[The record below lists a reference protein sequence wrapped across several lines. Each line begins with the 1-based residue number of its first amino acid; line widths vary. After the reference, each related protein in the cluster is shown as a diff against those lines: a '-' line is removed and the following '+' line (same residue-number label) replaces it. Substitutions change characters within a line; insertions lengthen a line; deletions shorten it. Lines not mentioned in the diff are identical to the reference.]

1 MTEVPATYAAAA
13 APAVNSPVGLIGLG
27 LVGRA
32 LASRLHAHGVATL
45 GYDRD
50 PQAVQAY
57 AAMGGEPVTALPL
70 MARRA
75 ATVLLAVFDTPGV
88 LQVVE
93 GPAGLLAADTG
104 DEQAPRL
111 RHLIDCSTGEPQ
123 ALQAL
128 AARVQARGIHFTE
141 APLSG
146 SSEQIAAGEATALV
160 GAEADAWHA
169 AQPLLALLAARAIHV
184 GQPGMGARAKLAT
197 NLVLGLNRA
206 VFAEGLVFA
215 ERLGIAPATF
225 LQLVLATPARSDAA
239 AVKGPQMVSGDY
251 QPRSRIRQHLK
262 DLRLMLEAAQTQGAE
277 LPFTAVH
284 AALLQQAVED
294 GLGDLDNAAI
304 VEALRRR
311 RSAPGDAS

>member
-1 MTEVPATYAAAA
+1 MSTPPAIEG
-13 APAVNSPVGLIGLG
+13 PVGVIGLG

-32 LASRLHAHGVATL
+32 LVSRLHAHGIATL
-45 GYDRD
+45 GHDRD
-50 PQAVQAY
+50 PQALQAY
-57 AAMGGEPVTALPL
+57 GAAGGEPVASLAD

-75 ATVLLAVFDTPGV
+75 AIVLLAVYDTQGV

-93 GPAGLLAADTG
+93 GPAGLLQGAAAEAG
-104 DEQAPRL
+104 EPRL

-123 ALQAL
+123 SLQAL
-128 AARVQARGIHFTE
+128 AGRLQSCGILFTE

-160 GAEADAWHA
+160 GADAAAWAA
-169 AQPLLALLAARAIHV
+169 AQPLLALLAARCIHV
-184 GQPGMGARAKLAT
+184 GPPGMGARAKLAT

-215 ERLGIAPATF
+215 ERLGIPPQTF

-251 QPRSRIRQHLK
+251 APRSRIRQHLK
-262 DLRLMLEAAQTQGAE
+262 DVRLMLASASGHESSM
-277 LPFTAVH
+277 PFTRAH
-284 AALLQQAVED
+284 AALLQQAVEE
-294 GLGDLDNAAI
+294 GRGDLDNAAI
-304 VEALRRR
+304 VEQLRR
-311 RSAPGDAS
+311 AQP